1 MRNKPGELSNCN
13 TGPVLPSR
21 GILNLPAPISV
32 LGQYGYNGYYS
43 IEMFNEELWQL
54 PAIEVARRCY
64 ASLLPFCQT
73 ERKYV

>member
-43 IEMFNEELWQL
+43 IEMFNEEL
-54 PAIEVARRCY
+54 
-64 ASLLPFCQT
+64 
-73 ERKYV
+73 